1 MKTGILIV
9 AHAPLAS
16 ALREA
21 VLHTFPEFAHQIAAL
36 NIDKN
41 TAAEQSLVLAQSK
54 LAQLATPQHV
64 VLTDIFGAT
73 PCNVCQ
79 LLVEGTRIPLLSGAS
94 LPMLMR
100 AVTYQDQALET
111 VVQRALE
118 GGTKGVMRVGSVLR
132 TAA

>member
-1 MKTGILIV
+1 MVRFLGRVTIRTSRDTTFSFRTLITPSGQLFDPSIKFEDFRERTREILDSDGTI
-9 AHAPLAS
+9 S
-16 ALREA
+16 
-21 VLHTFPEFAHQIAAL
+21 
-36 NIDKN
+36 
-41 TAAEQSLVLAQSK
+41 
-54 LAQLATPQHV
+54 HV

-111 VVQRALE
+111 VVLRALE